1 MQANSTGV
9 AAPTL
14 IPDLREWAVL
24 LDVDGTIVDLA
35 PTPADIH
42 VPASLIET
50 LRHLNEKTKGATALV
65 SGRTLRDLDQIFAP
79 LRLAVVGGHGAELRL
94 ASGAQVLREHV
105 GGVDPVLKRALAT
118 IAHDSSGILFEDK
131 GYSLALHYRLVPER
145 GRFLRAAVAAICAQ
159 VPAQELEVLDGACVI
174 EIKHKGYSKGT
185 AVRELMAHPPFAG
198 RHPIFIGDDTTDQ
211 AAFAVMPQ
219 FRGIA
224 ISVRRRV
231 TGVDF
236 HFDTPSEVRAWLER
250 IVPANEGATA

>member
-94 ASGAQVLREHV
+94 AAGAQVLREHV
-105 GGVDPVLKRALAT
+105 GGVDPALKRALAT

-174 EIKHKGYSKGT
+174 EIKHKGYSKGS
-185 AVRELMAHPPFAG
+185 AVRELMTHPPFAG
-198 RHPIFIGDDTTDQ
+198 RHPIFIGDDTTDRS
-211 AAFAVMPQ
+211 AFAVIPQ
-219 FRGIA
+219 FGGLA
-224 ISVRRRV
+224 ISVRTRAP
-231 TGVDF
+231 GVDF
-236 HFDTPSEVRAWLER
+236 HFETPHEVRAWLDR
-250 IVPANEGATA
+250 MVTADEGAAA

>member
-42 VPASLIET
+42 VPASLIEP

-94 ASGAQVLREHV
+94 AAGAQVLREHV
-105 GGVDPVLKRALAT
+105 GGVDPALKRALAT
-118 IAHDSSGILFEDK
+118 IAHDSSGILFDDK
-131 GYSLALHYRLVPER
+131 GYSLALHYRLVPPR
-145 GRFLRAAVAAICAQ
+145 GRFPRRAGAAIRAQ
-159 VPAQELEVLDGACVI
+159 LPAQKVEVVDGPLLI
-174 EIKHKGYSKGT
+174 GNKHKGYSKGS
-185 AVRELMAHPPFAG
+185 AVRELMRHPPFAG
-198 RHPIFIGDDTTDQ
+198 
-211 AAFAVMPQ
+211 
-219 FRGIA
+219 
-224 ISVRRRV
+224 
-231 TGVDF
+231 
-236 HFDTPSEVRAWLER
+236 
-250 IVPANEGATA
+250 

>member
-50 LRHLNEKTKGATALV
+50 LRHLDEKTKGATALV

-94 ASGAQVLREHV
+94 AARAPVLREH
-105 GGVDPVLKRALAT
+105 GVEAG
-118 IAHDSSGILFEDK
+118 SG
-131 GYSLALHYRLVPER
+131 
-145 GRFLRAAVAAICAQ
+145 
-159 VPAQELEVLDGACVI
+159 
-174 EIKHKGYSKGT
+174 
-185 AVRELMAHPPFAG
+185 
-198 RHPIFIGDDTTDQ
+198 
-211 AAFAVMPQ
+211 PQ
-219 FRGIA
+219 PGL
-224 ISVRRRV
+224 
-231 TGVDF
+231 G
-236 HFDTPSEVRAWLER
+236 
-250 IVPANEGATA
+250 